1 MKSPKPYKPG
11 VWSRSWIA
19 SPAGVTLLQ
28 AAALLPPLLVAAAE
42 RGSAML
48 PVLGV
53 ALLVTLVWDIAFAL
67 LRTNA
72 LNWHNLTT
80 ALILTV
86 LIPVDVPLWQMGLA
100 ASFGVVIGE
109 QVFGGRGF
117 GFLSPSVAALVFLV
131 FSFPGTALIDAN
143 HWIALATV
151 PGACLLFATG
161 LNSWRV
167 FVALAAGVGIASLA
181 TGGIPDLVPTV
192 SALAFGAV
200 FLIADPMASAS
211 TNVGRWLYG
220 LLVGGLSVLFSIAP
234 NGEVTSSALVFAALL
249 GSLFA
254 PLLDHLAVLSFARRR
269 RARRAS

>member
-1 MKSPKPYKPG
+1 
-11 VWSRSWIA
+11 
-19 SPAGVTLLQ
+19 
-28 AAALLPPLLVAAAE
+28 
-42 RGSAML
+42 ML

-53 ALLVTLVWDIAFAL
+53 TLLVTLVWDMVFAV
-67 LRTNA
+67 LRSNA
-72 LNWHNLTT
+72 PNWHNLTT

-86 LIPVDVPLWQMGLA
+86 LIPVDVPLWQVGLA

-117 GFLSPSVAALVFLV
+117 GFLSPSVVALVFLV
-131 FSFPGTALIDAN
+131 FSFPGTVLIGAN

-161 LNSWRV
+161 LISWRV
-167 FVALAAGVGIASLA
+167 LVALAAGVGIASLTA
-181 TGGIPDLVPTV
+181 GGIPDLFPTV

-211 TNVGRWLYG
+211 TNAGRWLYG

-234 NGEVTSSALVFAALL
+234 SGELTSSALVFAALL

-254 PLLDHLAVLSFARRR
+254 PLLDHLVVLSFARRR
-269 RARRAS
+269 RARHVS